1 MAETARFI
9 ERLPDYRARVHAML
23 DRVLPPA
30 SQPPQ
35 RLHEAMRYAVLNGG
49 KRIRAIL
56 VIATGEALQADAGRL
71 DPPAC
76 AVELIHA
83 YSLVHDDLPSMDDDD
98 LRRGLPTCHR
108 AFDEA
113 TAILAGDALHTLA
126 FEILAR
132 APTPGDA
139 PAPTGASA
147 SAGPSASS
155 VGRSEPYPSSG
166 LPASAGLPA
175 LAGAPAS
182 VGELV
187 RTLAD
192 ASGSRGMAGGQ
203 AVDLESVGRALT
215 LAQLENMHLR
225 KTGALIRASVR
236 LGALSAG
243 ANDPALLARLDDYAR
258 CIGLAFQIRDDVL
271 DVESDTGTLG
281 KAQGADIAR
290 RKPTYPAILGLE
302 ASRAHAHALHE
313 RAVERLEPLGP
324 GADPL
329 RDLSGFIVSR
339 MH

>member
-1 MAETARFI
+1 MAETASFI
-9 ERLPDYRARVHAML
+9 ERLPGYRARVHAML

-30 SQPPQ
+30 SQPPR

-56 VIATGEALQADAGRL
+56 VIATGEALRADAGRL
-71 DPPAC
+71 EPPAC

-83 YSLVHDDLPSMDDDD
+83 YSLVHDDLPAMDDDD

-126 FEILAR
+126 FEILVR
-132 APTPGDA
+132 APVPG
-139 PAPTGASA
+139 
-147 SAGPSASS
+147 
-155 VGRSEPYPSSG
+155 
-166 LPASAGLPA
+166 
-175 LAGAPAS
+175 GAPAS
-182 VGELV
+182 AGELV

-203 AVDLESVGRALT
+203 AVDLESVGRPLT
-215 LAQLENMHLR
+215 LEQLEDMHLH
-225 KTGALIRASVR
+225 KTGALIRACVR

-243 ANDPALLARLDDYAR
+243 ANDPEVLARLDDYAR

-271 DVESDTGTLG
+271 DVESDTTTLG
-281 KAQGADIAR
+281 KTRGADVAR
-290 RKPTYPAILGLE
+290 RKPTYPAILGIE

-313 RAVERLEPLGP
+313 RALERLAPLGP
-324 GADPL
+324 GADRL